1 MVESAKKP
9 RKSLESLLLKTDAV
23 DSKTATSQSN
33 NPTEITNIDT
43 NICIEI
49 ANTDTNIHSET
60 SQIQKTIDSYKEH
73 TNTFIREINFKFTNT
88 EESQEFISKKYDKQ
102 KAKFNQLAEDNK
114 KLQQENISLHSRT
127 NNIDERVLRNKD
139 YNNQL
144 GHYTRSS
151 WMLELARIPV
161 HENKN
166 CVDIISKGAE
176 VPNIHNF
183 SEDQTD
189 VAHRTSP
196 KPTAVIIILFV
207 KKKRPKQLL

>member
-1 MVESAKKP
+1 MVESESKT

-33 NPTEITNIDT
+33 VPTEITNIDT

-49 ANTDTNIHSET
+49 ANTDTNIRSET

-73 TNTFIREINFKFTNT
+73 TNTFIREMNFKFTNT

-102 KAKFNQLAEDNK
+102 KTKFNQLAEDNK
-114 KLQQENISLHSRT
+114 KLQEENISVHSRT
-127 NNIDERVLRNKD
+127 NNTDERVLRNKD

-151 WMLELARIPV
+151 WKFHVRI
-161 HENKN
+161 
-166 CVDIISKGAE
+166 S
-176 VPNIHNF
+176 
-183 SEDQTD
+183 
-189 VAHRTSP
+189 
-196 KPTAVIIILFV
+196 
-207 KKKRPKQLL
+207 

>member
-1 MVESAKKP
+1 MKKNP
-9 RKSLESLLLKTDAV
+9 RKSLESLLVKTDAV

-33 NPTEITNIDT
+33 DPTEITNIDT

-49 ANTDTNIHSET
+49 ANTDTNIRSET

-73 TNTFIREINFKFTNT
+73 TNTFIREMNFKFTNT

-102 KAKFNQLAEDNK
+102 KTKFNQLAEDNK

-151 WMLELARIPV
+151 WMLELAMIPV

-196 KPTAVIIILFV
+196 KPTALIIILFV

>member
-1 MVESAKKP
+1 MVESESKT

-23 DSKTATSQSN
+23 DSKTATAQSN
-33 NPTEITNIDT
+33 VPTEITNIDT

-49 ANTDTNIHSET
+49 ANTDTNIRSET
-60 SQIQKTIDSYKEH
+60 SRIQKTIDSNKEH
-73 TNTFIREINFKFTNT
+73 INTFIREINFKFTNT
-88 EESQEFISKKYDKQ
+88 EESQEFISQKYDKQ
-102 KAKFNQLAEDNK
+102 KTKFNQLAEDNK
-114 KLQQENISLHSRT
+114 KLQQENVSLHSRT

-144 GHYTRSS
+144 GRYARSS

-176 VPNIHNF
+176 VANIHNF

-189 VAHRTSP
+189 VARRTSP
-196 KPTAVIIILFV
+196 KPTAPIIILFV
-207 KKKRPKQLL
+207 KRKRSKQLL

>member
-1 MVESAKKP
+1 M
-9 RKSLESLLLKTDAV
+9 

-33 NPTEITNIDT
+33 VPTEITNIDT

-49 ANTDTNIHSET
+49 ANTDTNIRSET
-60 SQIQKTIDSYKEH
+60 SRIQKTIDSNKEH
-73 TNTFIREINFKFTNT
+73 INTFIREINFKFTNT

-102 KAKFNQLAEDNK
+102 KTKFNQLAEDNK
-114 KLQQENISLHSRT
+114 KLQQENVCLHSRT

-144 GHYTRSS
+144 GRYTRSS
-151 WMLELARIPV
+151 WMLELARIPI

-176 VPNIHNF
+176 
-183 SEDQTD
+183 
-189 VAHRTSP
+189 
-196 KPTAVIIILFV
+196 
-207 KKKRPKQLL
+207 

>member
-1 MVESAKKP
+1 MVESENKT

-33 NPTEITNIDT
+33 DPTEITNIDT
-43 NICIEI
+43 NISIEI
-49 ANTDTNIHSET
+49 ANTDTNIRSET

-102 KAKFNQLAEDNK
+102 KTKFNQLAEDNK

-151 WMLELARIPV
+151 WMLELAMIPV

>member
-1 MVESAKKP
+1 MKKNP
-9 RKSLESLLLKTDAV
+9 RKSLESLLVKTDAV

-33 NPTEITNIDT
+33 DPTEITNIDT

-49 ANTDTNIHSET
+49 ANTDTNIRSET

-73 TNTFIREINFKFTNT
+73 TNTFIREMNFKFTNT

-102 KAKFNQLAEDNK
+102 KTKFNQLAEDNK

-151 WMLELARIPV
+151 WMLELAMIPV

>member
-1 MVESAKKP
+1 MVESEKNP
-9 RKSLESLLLKTDAV
+9 RKSLESLLVKTDAV

-33 NPTEITNIDT
+33 DPTEITNIDT

-49 ANTDTNIHSET
+49 ANTDINIHSET

-73 TNTFIREINFKFTNT
+73 TNTFIREMNFKFTNT

-102 KAKFNQLAEDNK
+102 KTKFNQLAEDNK

-151 WMLELARIPV
+151 WMLELAMIPV

>member
-1 MVESAKKP
+1 MVESENKT

-33 NPTEITNIDT
+33 DPTEITNIDT

-102 KAKFNQLAEDNK
+102 KTKFNQLAEDNK

-151 WMLELARIPV
+151 WMLELAMIPV